1 MYTNNDKSDETIQI
15 SREKSPFSDEREE
28 IIFAERRGNLLEES
42 NPRSTP
48 AHRFDSNRV
57 PRLRTS
63 VEPKDR
69 ALRARH
75 AFTSVYSRHDPVAR
89 HRMIVVAE
97 R

>member
-1 MYTNNDKSDETIQI
+1 MYTNNEKIQI

-28 IIFAERRGNLLEES
+28 IIFAGRGNLLEGS

-63 VEPKDR
+63 AEPKDR